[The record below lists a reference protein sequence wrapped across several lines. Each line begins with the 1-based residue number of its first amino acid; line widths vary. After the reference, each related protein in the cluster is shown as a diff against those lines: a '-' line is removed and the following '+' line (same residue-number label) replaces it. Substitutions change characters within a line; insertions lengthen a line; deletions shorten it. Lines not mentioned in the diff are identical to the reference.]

1 MSRRSDRLND
11 FIEQVNDCPVIL
23 KAIPSPVLTAGNRSH
38 FVTGGLD
45 DVRISDEDH
54 VCRSRTSDS

>member
-23 KAIPSPVLTAGNRSH
+23 NAIPSPVLAAGDRGH
-38 FVTGGLD
+38 VVTGGVD
-45 DVRISDEDH
+45 EVRISDENH
-54 VCRSRTSDS
+54 ICRPRTSDS